1 MILQVRLYATL
12 RQYAPDSPHGAL
24 TVELPDGATIS
35 EIFDALAIPAEEVRL
50 VMVNGVDREFDTVLS
65 PQDRVGIFPPV
76 GGG

>member
-24 TVELPDGATIS
+24 TVELPDGAKVST
-35 EIFDALAIPAEEVRL
+35 IFDALAIPAEEVRL
-50 VMVNGVDREFDTVLS
+50 VMINGVDREFDAVLS
-65 PQDRVGIFPPV
+65 PHDRVGIFPPV